1 MVAWGGEPLYR
12 RGLIMGKRPLSY
24 DDTASR
30 STSDISDGL
39 LKDHVWPIAMDTS
52 SSDLVQEFFAPALS
66 KAVRYDRAVGYFSS
80 GWLRT
85 NAKGM
90 LKFAANGGRGRWV
103 TSPILAEADWKALQ
117 SGEAARRDPVLRGA
131 LERNIADLAKT
142 LESDT
147 MSALAW
153 MVADEVLDF
162 RLALPRNKLERG
174 DFHDKFGVLTD
185 AEGDRISF
193 NGSYNDSIQGTRNY
207 ESIKIFCSWQPAFA
221 PLVEGDARR
230 FERLWNNMDP
240 NVRVFGMPEAAREQ
254 ILRLRTAERP
264 YAKPE
269 WLKQDLSLEPRA
281 VYGAGRPTIPGHV
294 LLRDYQVEAIEAWF
308 AEGCRGLMEMATGTG
323 KTITSLAGSV
333 RLYESEGRLAVIIA
347 CPYRHLVDQWY
358 EEARSFGYAPL
369 RAYESRSSWL
379 DELNERVIAYNHDD
393 TDRLCVITTHATFS
407 TDHFQETVERLEGQ
421 TLLIADEAHH
431 LGAETSRRRL
441 PEKVSYRLALSAT
454 PDRWYDDKGT
464 AALRAY
470 FGQTV
475 YRLSL
480 ADAIGVSLTPYY
492 YYPVLVELTGD
503 ELEQYKVLSAKIGR
517 LMAQVGDE
525 ENEQLTQL
533 LVKRARLLN
542 VAENKLG
549 IVSEYVDRRPD
560 MTHALFY
567 CAPGQIDEVVQTLG
581 LEKRLRVRRF
591 TAKEDIPTRRNLLK
605 EFSDGEL
612 QALVAMHC
620 LDEGVDVPSTQ
631 TAYILAS
638 SSNPRQF
645 IQRRGR
651 VLRRFPGKDF
661 ATIYDLIAVP
671 PPRELG
677 ELELKAERSIL
688 KRELR
693 RFAEFADSALNTQ
706 SAYEVIWE
714 LADQYG
720 VLDF

>member
-1 MVAWGGEPLYR
+1 ML
-12 RGLIMGKRPLSY
+12 
-24 DDTASR
+24 
-30 STSDISDGL
+30 
-39 LKDHVWPIAMDTS
+39 
-52 SSDLVQEFFAPALS
+52 QFA
-66 KAVRYDRAVGYFSS
+66 
-80 GWLRT
+80 T
-85 NAKGM
+85 
-90 LKFAANGGRGRWV
+90 NGGRGRWV
-103 TSPILAEADWKALQ
+103 TSPILAEADWEALQ
-117 SGEAARRDPVLRGA
+117 SGDAARRDPVLR
-131 LERNIADLAKT
+131 KT
-142 LESDT
+142 LEHNITDLSET
-147 MSALAW
+147 LEKNTISALAW
-153 MVADEVLDF
+153 MVADGILDF
-162 RLALPRNKLERG
+162 RLALPRNKLEQG
-174 DFHDKFGVLTD
+174 NFHDKFGVLTD
-185 AEGDRISF
+185 AEGEQVSF
-193 NGSYNDSIQGTRNY
+193 NGSYNDSIQGSRNY
-207 ESIKIFCSWQPAFA
+207 ESIKIFCSWEPAFA
-221 PLVEGDARR
+221 PLVHDDTQR
-230 FERLWNNMDP
+230 FERLWNNMDA
-240 NVRVFGMPEAAREQ
+240 NVRIFGMPEAAREQ
-254 ILRLRTAERP
+254 ILHLRASDRP
-264 YAKPE
+264 YPKPR
-269 WLKQDLSLEPRA
+269 WLRQDHFLEPGA
-281 VYGAGRPTIPGHV
+281 TYGAVRPAIPGNV
-294 LLRDYQVEAIEAWF
+294 LLRDYQVEAVEAWF
-308 AEGCRGLMEMATGTG
+308 AEDCRGLMEMATGTG
-323 KTITSLAGSV
+323 KTITSLAASV
-333 RLYESEGRLAVIIA
+333 RLYESEGRLAIIVA

-358 EEARSFGYAPL
+358 EEARAFGYAPL
-369 RAYESRSSWL
+369 RAYESRNTWL
-379 DELNERVIAYNHDD
+379 DELNERVVAYNHAD

-407 TDHFQETVERLEGQ
+407 TDHFQETVERLEGP

-441 PEKVSYRLALSAT
+441 PEKVGYRLALSAT

-492 YYPVLVELTGD
+492 YYPVLVELTGE

-525 ENEQLTQL
+525 ESEQLTQL

-549 IVSEYVDRRPD
+549 VISDHVDHRSD
-560 MTHALFY
+560 LTHALFY

-605 EFSDGEL
+605 EFADGEL

-651 VLRRFPGKDF
+651 VLRKFPGKDF

-706 SAYEVIWE
+706 SAYEVIWD